1 MQVYKPQ
8 GVYAAMMTPLD
19 DRREPLEASLRAYTD
34 LCIGGG
40 IQGLFPVSS
49 VGEFVHFSLN
59 QKKRIIDI
67 VCDQSNGRLPVVPG
81 AADTN
86 PDRCI
91 ELAAHAQSRGCSAVV
106 VCPPYFYPLDDD
118 RIERHFRKLAA
129 GVPDMPII
137 LYNIPMFTSPISH
150 EVIARLSHVPNI
162 IGLKDSS
169 GSMIDLMNFMDRV
182 RLEEANFTVLTGR
195 EETFVPAL
203 MGGAQGCM
211 VVISGIVPEF
221 MSTLYRLW
229 QRQHVDAA
237 LMLQYE
243 LLGLV
248 RDMAALPFP
257 VGFKLALESRGIPM
271 GPFLQP
277 VPQDDPS
284 QRAADRSRIGKRVQR
299 LLTISQKAKEVDLS

>member
-1 MQVYKPQ
+1 MYKPE
-8 GVYAAMMTPLD
+8 GVYAAMMTPVD
-19 DRREPLEASLRAYTD
+19 ESQEPWEQSLRACTN
-34 LCIGGG
+34 LCIQGG

-49 VGEFVHFSLN
+49 VGEFVHFSLQ

-67 VCDQSNGRLPVVPG
+67 VCDEAAGRLPVIPG
-81 AADTN
+81 TADTN
-86 PDRCI
+86 PARCA
-91 ELAAHAQSRGCSAVV
+91 ELAEHARARGCQAIV
-106 VCPPYFYPLDDD
+106 VCPPYFYPLDHD
-118 RIERHFRKLAA
+118 RVERHYRQLAA
-129 GVPDMPII
+129 AVPDIPII

-150 EVIARLSHVPNI
+150 EVVARLSHVPNI

-169 GSMIDLMNFMDRV
+169 GSMIDLMNYLDRV
-182 RLEEANFTVLTGR
+182 RLERTSFTVLTGR

-203 MGGAQGCM
+203 MGGAEGCM

-229 QRQHVDAA
+229 QRQRIDEAKE
-237 LMLQYE
+237 LQYE

-248 RDMAALPFP
+248 RAMAALPFP

-277 VPQDDPS
+277 VPQDDPK
-284 QRAADRSRIGKRVQR
+284 QREADRARIGEHVQR
-299 LLTISQKAKEVDLS
+299 LLSVSQNKEVN